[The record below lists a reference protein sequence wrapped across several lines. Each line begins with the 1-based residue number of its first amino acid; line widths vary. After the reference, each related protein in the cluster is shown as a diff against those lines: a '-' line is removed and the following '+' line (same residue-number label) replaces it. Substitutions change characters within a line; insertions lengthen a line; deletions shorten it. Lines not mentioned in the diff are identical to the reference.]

1 MKRIVAAAFFAL
13 AACSPAA
20 TTTTQTTATAA
31 AGSPEALVQGIYA
44 EAQHNL
50 GTPTPET
57 IPMTDDLKSL
67 FDRAEAAA
75 AARHE
80 PFIEGDLALN
90 CQDCTSVSDLFIGPQ
105 TGAEQEPAVAGHQWV
120 QAKFKLNG
128 NEDRTILW
136 DLVQGAQGWRVD
148 NILTEGFNLRTEAND
163 YISGP
168 TSTAPSSPDNAP

>member
-1 MKRIVAAAFFAL
+1 MKRIVAAACLAL

-20 TTTTQTTATAA
+20 TTATLSTATAP

-50 GTPTPET
+50 GAPMPET

-90 CQDCTSVSDLFIGPQ
+90 CQDCRSIGDLVIGPQ
-105 TGAEQEPAVAGHQWV
+105 TGAEREPAVAGHQWV

-128 NEDRTILW
+128 DEDRTILW

-148 NILTEGFNLRTEAND
+148 NILTDGFNLRTEAND
-163 YISGP
+163 YITGP
-168 TSTAPSSPDNAP
+168 TSNAPSSPDSAP